1 MKCPKCGTEYE
12 GQFCP
17 NGCNAFKQ
25 CPVCGASYQGAFC
38 PNGCNSAQAPKKKSK
53 GCLIAAIVVAAVVVI
68 VAGIIVG
75 IIVGTGALLTQ
86 SVDDAID
93 EVVSTHS
100 PDYQAPV
107 VGINEAGTFEGRQIT
122 VTKVEKSNGTDFD
135 TPAEGKEY
143 VIVTVKIKNV
153 GSDKFTYNPL
163 DFKMRNS
170 KGQVD
175 TQAFTIIDSDTSL
188 SSGELVAGGEV
199 EGTIVFEQ
207 PKDDPELTL
216 EFYDNVLFD
225 DAASLEISLQ

>member
-1 MKCPKCGTEYE
+1 MKCSKCGTEYE

-17 NGCNAFKQ
+17 NGCNAYKQ
-25 CPVCGASYQGAFC
+25 CPVCGASYQGSFC
-38 PNGCNSAQAPKKKSK
+38 PNGCNSAHPPKKKAK
-53 GCLIAAIVVAAVVVI
+53 GCLIAAIIVAAVVVI
-68 VAGIIVG
+68 VVG
-75 IIVGTGALLTQ
+75 IVVGSGLLFAK

-93 EVVSTHS
+93 QVISTHS

-107 VGINEAGTFEGRQIT
+107 VGINEAGIFEDRRIT
-122 VTKVEKSNGTDFD
+122 VTKVEKSNGTQFD

-143 VIVTVKIKNV
+143 VIVTVKIENV
-153 GSDKFTYNPL
+153 GSDKITYNPL
-163 DFKMRNS
+163 DFKIRNS

-175 TQAFTIIDSDTSL
+175 TQTFTIIDSDTSL

-199 EGTIVFEQ
+199 EGTITFEQ

-225 DAASLEISLQ
+225 DAASLEVSLQ